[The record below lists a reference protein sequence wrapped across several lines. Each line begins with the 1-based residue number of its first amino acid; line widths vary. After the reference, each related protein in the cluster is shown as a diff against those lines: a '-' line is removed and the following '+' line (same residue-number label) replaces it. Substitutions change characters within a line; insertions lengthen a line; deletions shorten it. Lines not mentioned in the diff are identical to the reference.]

1 MRVEYLKGMA
11 KNLLNTRNPKK
22 WQKHRENLRK
32 SFTHRIYQRI
42 CFCIVSVDAV
52 PLEASA
58 GGISV
63 AEVEALVLSVAG
75 EVTGH
80 SVDAQD
86 LNFTS
91 QIQQVLTRWWFLFFF
106 FNFHPYLGR

>member
-1 MRVEYLKGMA
+1 MY
-11 KNLLNTRNPKK
+11 
-22 WQKHRENLRK
+22 
-32 SFTHRIYQRI
+32 F
-42 CFCIVSVDAV
+42 FCIVSLDAV

-86 LNFTS
+86 LSLTS
-91 QIQQVLTRWWFLFFF
+91 QIQQVLTRCFFK
-106 FNFHPYLGR
+106 NFHPYFGKTPILTDLFHMG